1 MLTINIIDPLFVVK
15 EAMVSSGSVIVQYQF
30 RGSSLHSKKI
40 QLCRGN
46 KRLEIMLG
54 SAHGSGLFA

>member
-1 MLTINIIDPLFVVK
+1 MSTVK